1 MTTQTRQSCL
11 NLSARTP
18 SLLSATM
25 KSVTIGAL
33 LSGVA
38 LFGPSALAQVA
49 GTSTPVPDSTRQA
62 SQTLAPT
69 SAPSSAQGLIARA
82 TELMKSNQ
90 PVRAQSVVD
99 AMLSGDAG
107 AAMSDR
113 ERVEGLSLMAK
124 ISARIKSTDPI
135 EVSLQKA
142 ELAAEQGDVRTTE
155 AQAALAVKSSRAT
168 AEQLVRGKALAAK
181 AESMRQ
187 EMAAKVPVTLST
199 AVADYNA
206 GRFAE
211 AKAGLVSVR
220 RSGVKLT
227 LTQAQD
233 LDEYQSKIIDLEKV
247 RGGSFNAIANA
258 GVVAEPAPAAE
269 TALAPIEAVP
279 VEMVPAAVAAVVSE
293 SAAVQ
298 PPAEEKPAE
307 VAPAPMES
315 QPAVQPATDQ
325 PATDQP
331 ATDQPPTDQLDSA
344 RRFTAQ
350 QLLAEA
356 DAAMRDSRYNEAMT
370 KYSRLNSDFREY
382 LSPEESNRV
391 ANKLNE
397 ARIQLGNI
405 PTGNVL
411 GDAIESNDIIKQ
423 QALAEYQNQQNQ
435 ARKALDSGDTNRAR
449 DLALSSRL
457 TMNANRNV
465 FNEVEFETYQKQVDA
480 LLADVDTSARTA
492 AERAA
497 IDRSQANRTLRQQED
512 VANAR
517 KAENRI
523 REAYGRIR
531 ELQLQ
536 MDYEAALQVV
546 NEQILFLDPTNPA
559 GLILKDVL
567 TDSIIFQ
574 RYNQIQGEKT
584 LNSALQRL
592 DNQKAMV
599 PPRGIIDYPKDWPAI
614 SGRRSDQLAFNDS
627 EENRRVRGVLAER
640 PETVDFQDVTLASAL
655 DFIRGVTKVN
665 LDPDWN
671 SLESI
676 GVRPTDTVSLSLTNV
691 PMQTILN
698 KVLSKV
704 SHDPRTKAGWTVEDG
719 VLTIAS
725 EDVIRQK
732 TVTVFYDIKD
742 LLVQVPNYTNV
753 PSFDLTSVLM
763 TAQSQAHGSS
773 PFSGSEIG
781 RGGDNADVFK
791 GPKRGSGEEV
801 SRAIVDVIQRT
812 IDPTGW
818 SDLGGATGSITTMN
832 GNLIIKNTPANH
844 QAISGLLSK
853 LREVRAMQINVEAR
867 FMLVAQDF
875 FEKIG
880 FDLDVYFNANN
891 NQVRAAQRTDPTVQT
906 SDFFNFSGT
915 RPGLQRNVTGAA
927 GAGAAGLT
935 QGVVNPRAWSPIG
948 AAQNSSDLT
957 STLLTS
963 QVGSST
969 VAGQALGAAPAL
981 GIAGQFLDDV
991 QVDFLIQ
998 ATQADRRSIRLNA
1011 PRLTFT
1017 NGQTSNI
1024 FVATQTAFIS
1034 ALTPVVGTSAVGF
1047 DPTLSTVSEGVRLL
1061 VEGTV
1066 TSDRRYVTMNIDTS
1080 VSNIDGIAQ
1089 APITAIAGGQLQQSG
1104 QVSAF
1109 IQIPT
1114 VTVTSV
1120 STTVTVPDQG
1130 TILIGGQRLVNEY
1143 EVETGVPV
1151 LSKIPILNRFF
1162 ANTAKA
1168 KDEQTLLILIKPTIL
1183 IQSEQEDQN
1192 FPGLLDSLKTPL
1204 GN

>member
-1 MTTQTRQSCL
+1 MTTQTRPSFPS
-11 NLSARTP
+11 LSARTP
-18 SLLSATM
+18 SLMYATIAALI
-25 KSVTIGAL
+25 SGA
-33 LSGVA
+33 A
-38 LFGPSALAQVA
+38 CFGPSALAQVA
-49 GTSTPVPDSTRQA
+49 GTSTPMPDT
-62 SQTLAPT
+62 T
-69 SAPSSAQGLIARA
+69 SGDVAQSSAQRLIARA
-82 TELMKSNQ
+82 TEFLKQNQ

-99 AMLSGDAG
+99 SMLSGDAG
-107 AAMSDR
+107 AAMTDR

-124 ISARIKSTDPI
+124 ISNRIKSTDPI
-135 EVSLQKA
+135 EVHLQKA

-155 AQAALAVKSSRAT
+155 AQSAAAVKSPRAT
-168 AEQLVRGKALAAK
+168 AEQLVRAKALAAR

-187 EMAAKVPVTLST
+187 ELTERIPGTLST
-199 AVADYNA
+199 AMTDYSA

-211 AKAGLVSVR
+211 SKAGLLAVR

-233 LDEYQSKIIDLEKV
+233 LDEYQAKIIDLEKA
-247 RGGSFNAIANA
+247 RGGSFEPGANA
-258 GVVAEPAPAAE
+258 GVIAALPAV
-269 TALAPIEAVP
+269 TAP
-279 VEMVPAAVAAVVSE
+279 VIAAAVVSE
-293 SAAVQ
+293 TAAVQQ
-298 PPAEEKPAE
+298 PPAEDA
-307 VAPAPMES
+307 
-315 QPAVQPATDQ
+315 PAVQPASEAA
-325 PATDQP
+325 PA
-331 ATDQPPTDQLDSA
+331 AVIESQPPVDQLDAA

-356 DAAMRDSRYNEAMT
+356 DAAMREAKYNEAMS
-370 KYSRLNSDFREY
+370 KYARLTNEFREY
-382 LSPEESNRV
+382 LSPEEANRA
-391 ANKLNE
+391 ANRLTE
-397 ARIQLGNI
+397 ARIQLGNN
-405 PTGNVL
+405 TGGNVL
-411 GDAIESNDIIKQ
+411 TQAVESNDIIKQ
-423 QALAEYQNQQNQ
+423 AALAEYQNQQNQ
-435 ARKALDSGDTNRAR
+435 ARKALDTGDTNRAR

-457 TMNANRNV
+457 TLNANRNV
-465 FNEVEFETYQKQVDA
+465 FNEVEFETYQKQVDT
-480 LLADVDTSARTA
+480 LLTDVDTSARTA

-497 IDRSQANRTLRQQED
+497 IERSEANKDLRNREQRD
-512 VANAR
+512 NAL

-523 REAYGRIR
+523 REAYKRIR
-531 ELQLQ
+531 ELQEQ
-536 MDYEAALQVV
+536 MDYSAALQVV

-559 GLILKDVL
+559 GLLLKDIL
-567 TDSIIFQ
+567 TDSIIYQ
-574 RYNQIQGEKT
+574 RYNQIQGEKRINT
-584 LNSALQRL
+584 AWHQL
-592 DNQKAMV
+592 DNQKAMI
-599 PPRGIIDYPKDWPAI
+599 PPRNIVDYPKDWPAI
-614 SGRRSDQLAFNDS
+614 SGRRGEQLAFNDS
-627 EENRRVRGVLAER
+627 EENRRVRSVLAER
-640 PETVDFQDVTLASAL
+640 PETVDFQEVTLASAL
-655 DFIRGVTKVN
+655 DFIRGITKVN

-676 GVRPTDTVSLSLTNV
+676 GVRPSDTVSLSLTNV
-691 PMQTILN
+691 PVQTILN

-704 SHDPRTKAGWTVEDG
+704 SRDPHTKAGWTVEDG
-719 VLTIAS
+719 VLTVAS

-742 LLVQVPNYTNV
+742 LLVQVPNFTNV

-763 TAQSQAHGSS
+763 TAQSQSRGSS
-773 PFSGSEIG
+773 PFAGGESFK
-781 RGGDNADVFK
+781 GGDNAEVFK
-791 GPKRGSGEEV
+791 GQKRGSGEEV

-818 SDLGGATGSITTMN
+818 SDLGGATGSVTTMN

-853 LREVRAMQINVEAR
+853 LREVRAMQINVETR

-891 NQVRAAQRTDPTVQT
+891 NQVRAARAVDPTIQG
-906 SDFFNFSGT
+906 SDFFNFSGAT
-915 RPGLQRNVTGAA
+915 PGLQRTVTGAV
-927 GAGAAGLT
+927 GAGATGLS
-935 QGVVNPRAWSPIG
+935 QGAVNPRSWSPIG
-948 AAQNSSDLT
+948 SQQNSS
-957 STLLTS
+957 TLAGALLGS
-963 QVGSST
+963 QVDDNT
-969 VAGQALGAAPAL
+969 VAGQALKSAPAI
-981 GIAGQFLDDV
+981 GIAGQFLDDI

-1034 ALTPVVGTSAVGF
+1034 ALSPVVSTSAVGF
-1047 DPTLSTVSEGVRLL
+1047 DPTLSTISEGVRLL

-1066 TSDRRYVTMNIDTS
+1066 TADRRYVTLNVDTS
-1080 VSNIDGIAQ
+1080 VSKIDGIAQ

-1104 QVSAF
+1104 QINAF

-1120 STTVTVPDQG
+1120 ATTVTVPDQG
-1130 TILIGGQRLVNEY
+1130 TILLGGQRLVNEY
-1143 EVETGVPV
+1143 EVESGVPV

-1204 GN
+1204 GG

>member
-1 MTTQTRQSCL
+1 MTTQTRQTFPS
-11 NLSARTP
+11 LSARTP
-18 SLLSATM
+18 TRMFATL
-25 KSVTIGAL
+25 IFRGAAL
-33 LSGVA
+33 LAGAAS
-38 LFGPSALAQVA
+38 FGPLALAQVA
-49 GTSTPVPDSTRQA
+49 GTSTPAPDSSAVQV
-62 SQTLAPT
+62 SQ
-69 SAPSSAQGLIARA
+69 SSAQRLLAQA
-82 TELMKSNQ
+82 AELLKNNQ
-90 PVRAQSVVD
+90 PVRAQGVVD
-99 AMLSGDAG
+99 SMISGDAG

-113 ERVEGLSLMAK
+113 ERAEALSLMTK
-124 ISARIKSTDPI
+124 ITNRVKSTDPI
-135 EVSLQKA
+135 EINLQKA

-155 AQAALAVKSSRAT
+155 VQSAVAVKAPRAT
-168 AEQLVRGKALAAK
+168 AEQLVRAKALAAR
-181 AESMRQ
+181 ADAMRQ
-187 EMAAKVPVTLST
+187 EFTSKVPGTLAT
-199 AVADYNA
+199 AMADYSA

-211 AKAGLVSVR
+211 SKAGLIAVR

-233 LDEYQSKIIDLEKV
+233 LDEYQAKILDLEKV
-247 RGGSFNAIANA
+247 RGGSFESSANA
-258 GVVAEPAPAAE
+258 GVIAAPAATLMAAPVVTPIF
-269 TALAPIEAVP
+269 TALAATEAPTETVL
-279 VEMVPAAVAAVVSE
+279 SD
-293 SAAVQ
+293 Q
-298 PPAEEKPAE
+298 PPAED
-307 VAPAPMES
+307 APA
-315 QPAVQPATDQ
+315 A
-325 PATDQP
+325 
-331 ATDQPPTDQLDSA
+331 QPPTDQLDAA

-356 DAAMRDSRYNEAMT
+356 DAAMRDARYDEAMS
-370 KYSRLNSDFREY
+370 KYSRLTNEFREY
-382 LSPEESNRV
+382 LSPEEANR
-391 ANKLNE
+391 AADRLAE
-397 ARIQLGNI
+397 ARIKMGNDPGVTGGGPLGQVV
-405 PTGNVL
+405 T
-411 GDAIESNDIIKQ
+411 SNEIIKQ

-435 ARKALDSGDTNRAR
+435 ARKALDTGDTNRAR

-457 TMNANRNV
+457 TLNANRNV
-465 FNEVEFETYQKQVDA
+465 FNEVEFETYQKQVDG
-480 LLADVDTSARTA
+480 LLTDVDTSARTA

-497 IDRSQANRTLRQQED
+497 IERSAANKDLRNRELRD
-512 VANAR
+512 NAL

-523 REAYGRIR
+523 REAYTRIR
-531 ELQLQ
+531 ELQEQ
-536 MDYEAALQVV
+536 MDYSAALQVV

-559 GLILKDVL
+559 GLILKDIL
-567 TDSIIFQ
+567 TDSMIYQAYHRQ
-574 RYNQIQGEKT
+574 RGEMYR
-584 LNSALQRL
+584 NMALQQI
-592 DNQKAMV
+592 DNQKAMI
-599 PPRGIIDYPKDWPAI
+599 PPRNIVDYPKDWPAI
-614 SGRRSDQLAFNDS
+614 SGRRGEQLAFNDS
-627 EENRRVRGVLAER
+627 EENRRVRSVLAER
-640 PETVDFQDVTLASAL
+640 PETVDFQEVTLASAL
-655 DFIRGVTKVN
+655 DFIRGITKVN

-676 GVRPTDTVSLSLTNV
+676 GVRPSDTVSLSLTNV
-691 PMQTILN
+691 PVQTILN

-704 SHDPRTKAGWTVEDG
+704 SHDPHTKAGWTVEEG

-773 PFSGSEIG
+773 PFAGGETF
-781 RGGDNADVFK
+781 RGGDNAESFK
-791 GPKRGSGEEV
+791 GPKQGSGEEV

-818 SDLGGATGSITTMN
+818 SDLGGATGSVTTMN

-891 NQVRAAQRTDPTVQT
+891 NQVRAARRVDPTVQS
-906 SDFFNFSGT
+906 SDFFNFEGT
-915 RPGLQRNVTGAA
+915 TPGLQRTITGASTNPPA
-927 GAGAAGLT
+927 PGLS
-935 QGVVNPRAWSPIG
+935 QGVVNPRSWSPIG
-948 AAQNSSDLT
+948 AAQGSDLLAGK
-957 STLLTS
+957 LLAS
-963 QVGSST
+963 QVKENSL
-969 VAGQALGAAPAL
+969 AGQALSAAPAL
-981 GIAGQFLDDV
+981 GIAGQFLDDI

-998 ATQADRRSIRLNA
+998 ATQADRRSVRLNA

-1024 FVATQTAFIS
+1024 FVATQVAFIS
-1034 ALTPVVGTSAVGF
+1034 ALTPIVGTSAVGF
-1047 DPTLSTVSEGVRLL
+1047 DPTLATVSEGVRLL

-1066 TSDRRYVTMNIDTS
+1066 TADRRYVTLNVDTS
-1080 VSNIDGIAQ
+1080 VSKIDGIAQ
-1089 APITAIAGGQLQQSG
+1089 QPITAIAGGQLQQSG
-1104 QVSAF
+1104 QVNAF

-1120 STTVTVPDQG
+1120 STTVTIPDQG

-1143 EVETGVPV
+1143 DIETGVPV

-1204 GN
+1204 GG